1 MPLFIPRGVH
11 VIVASDLLIH
21 LFGLLWVY
29 FLYEFGRYTRI
40 NTPRLNLCVAQYN
53 RSCGYN
59 RPFADHCVIEYYGP
73 HTHKGPFAD
82 LGSVDSDI
90 VSYRDIILYLYG

>member
-1 MPLFIPRGVH
+1 M
-11 VIVASDLLIH
+11 IVASDLLIH

-59 RPFADHCVIEYYGP
+59 CSFADHCVIEHYGAHP
-73 HTHKGPFAD
+73 DQRTVTYLGAVNGDIMSDGYIVAD
-82 LGSVDSDI
+82 LDRRFFI
-90 VSYRDIILYLYG
+90 